1 MKAKLD
7 FSRHNLLFLFTSNR
21 HPASSRFIAL
31 RFQYVCLCG
40 STHRGTSTKISL
52 KKNRKEKKT
61 DHRKFHLC
69 SVCNSFPHSTSLL
82 ILDFNVNVVVFYF
95 FLIMSSI
102 PILHSASLSRLWP
115 LAINAVIEKTN
126 YLECCVVR
134 ILIFPVIFIQV
145 HE

>member
-21 HPASSRFIAL
+21 HPASSSFIAL

-52 KKNRKEKKT
+52 KKNRKEKKI

-82 ILDFNVNVVVFYF
+82 ILDFNVFFCVF
-95 FLIMSSI
+95 FLNHELNTYITLSFFKQTVAPGNKCSDRKNQLSGVLCGQDINI
-102 PILHSASLSRLWP
+102 PCHFYSGA
-115 LAINAVIEKTN
+115 
-126 YLECCVVR
+126 
-134 ILIFPVIFIQV
+134 
-145 HE
+145 